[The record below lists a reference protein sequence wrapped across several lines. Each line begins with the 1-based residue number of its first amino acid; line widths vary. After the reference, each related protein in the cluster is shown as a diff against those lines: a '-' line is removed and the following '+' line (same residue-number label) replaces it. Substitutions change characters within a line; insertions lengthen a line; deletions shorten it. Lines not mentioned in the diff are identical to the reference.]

1 VSRKTFL
8 KFFLLLLVF
17 NFNLVGLYS
26 VSVKRS
32 TPSSSQN
39 SLLLQVRKNLKNA
52 SPFFLNF
59 RQQVFDDS
67 DMITEESGNIL
78 FVDIN
83 RIKWVYNDP
92 EYKVFLIN
100 KNKYEFY
107 DKESN
112 QLTKGMIK
120 ENRQKW
126 IWQILFSNSIADE
139 IVCHEEKK
147 IISIKNKTDDID
159 LKVYIGRNGLPKKV
173 FQQQGAGIKYIYFF
187 ENYKVKYK
195 YKKNVF
201 DLNLPKDVD
210 IVNMERES

>member
-1 VSRKTFL
+1 MSRKTFL
-8 KFFLLLLVF
+8 RFFLLLLIF
-17 NFNLVGLYS
+17 NINFVGIQS
-26 VSVKRS
+26 VSAQLS
-32 TPSSSQN
+32 TPISAKN

-52 SPFFLNF
+52 SPFYLNF
-59 RQQVFDDS
+59 KQQVFDDS

-112 QLTKGMIK
+112 QLTKGRIK

-139 IVCHEEKK
+139 IVCNEEKK
-147 IISIKNKTDDID
+147 IISIINKKEDID
-159 LKVYIGRNGLPKKV
+159 FKVYIDKNGLPQKV
-173 FQQQGAGIKYIYFF
+173 LQQQVAGLKYIYFF

-201 DLNLPKDVD
+201 DLNLPKDID
-210 IVNMERES
+210 IVDMERN